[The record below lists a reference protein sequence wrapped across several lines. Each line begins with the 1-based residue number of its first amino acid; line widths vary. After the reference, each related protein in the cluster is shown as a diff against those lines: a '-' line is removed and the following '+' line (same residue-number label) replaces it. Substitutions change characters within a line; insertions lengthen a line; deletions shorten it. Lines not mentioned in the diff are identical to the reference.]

1 MKRELINPTNEEL
14 CDLMCGKPEN
24 DGEEEMAK
32 AKVDNVNHPQHYAD
46 SCSIECIES
55 MIIAFG
61 AEAVFNF
68 CICNAYKYLWRHKN
82 KNGME
87 DINKAL
93 WYINKAEDIF
103 DTYADNPQI
112 HFDYVGKEDIILL
125 RDLCCVKIV

>member
-1 MKRELINPTNEEL
+1 MKRELINPTDEEL
-14 CDLMCGKPEN
+14 CDLMCGKPED

-32 AKVDNVNHPQHYAD
+32 VKVDNVNHPQHYAD

-61 AEAVFNF
+61 AEAVYDF

-87 DINKAL
+87 DINKAI
-93 WYINKAEDIF
+93 WYVNKAEWIF
-103 DTYADNPQI
+103 DTYANNPQV
-112 HFDYVGKEDIILL
+112 HFEYDGKEDVVML
-125 RDLCCVKIV
+125 RDLCEQKIV